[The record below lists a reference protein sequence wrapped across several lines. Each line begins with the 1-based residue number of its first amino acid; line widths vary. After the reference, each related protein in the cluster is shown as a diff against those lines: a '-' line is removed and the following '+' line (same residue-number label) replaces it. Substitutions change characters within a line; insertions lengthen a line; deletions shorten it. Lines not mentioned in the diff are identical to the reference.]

1 MANNGRWHG
10 LNVQFDLI
18 SINQL
23 AVRKLSKQTRLGVTE
38 GENFPFCWRRFVAL
52 ENAVVALQMFEAE
65 TINQRV
71 ADFKVATIC
80 GTTTRKLAGIPAMS
94 AMSCK
99 ALGSDRRQAG
109 DTFQLTTLAR
119 CQIVLAKCS
128 FINAIKPVLTF

>member
-23 AVRKLSKQTRLGVTE
+23 AVRKLSKQTRPVGGE
-38 GENFPFCWRRFVAL
+38 GANFPFCWRRFVAL
-52 ENAVVALQMFEAE
+52 ENAVVAPQMFEPG

-80 GTTTRKLAGIPAMS
+80 GTTTRKFAGIRAMS
-94 AMSCK
+94 AMSGQ
-99 ALGSDRRQAG
+99 ATRRRHFSASAG
-109 DTFQLTTLAR
+109 HVSQLPNCVGQVFLH
-119 CQIVLAKCS
+119 
-128 FINAIKPVLTF
+128 